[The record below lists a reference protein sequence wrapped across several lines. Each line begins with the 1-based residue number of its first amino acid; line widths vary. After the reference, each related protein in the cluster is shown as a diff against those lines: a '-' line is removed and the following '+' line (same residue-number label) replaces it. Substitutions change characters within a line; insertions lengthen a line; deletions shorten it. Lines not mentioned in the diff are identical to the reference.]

1 MPTTS
6 GGSPQPEEGTMQS
19 LHMTSTMQG
28 LGSVTGWTG
37 PSGRS
42 ASPTDV
48 AASKKESQ
56 QGVTWRGSLTL
67 FCLMCWGTHS
77 RSLSSSPRLMKGTT
91 KSPSLL
97 IAFFLQRS
105 YLTPFRSKSINFNS
119 FSIFFYFC
127 LFWKEEGKKRKKR
140 KDGSSGHQ
148 NKHRRRRAS
157 SLLLLLSLSS
167 FLLS

>member
-1 MPTTS
+1 
-6 GGSPQPEEGTMQS
+6 
-19 LHMTSTMQG
+19 
-28 LGSVTGWTG
+28 
-37 PSGRS
+37 
-42 ASPTDV
+42 
-48 AASKKESQ
+48 
-56 QGVTWRGSLTL
+56 
-67 FCLMCWGTHS
+67 
-77 RSLSSSPRLMKGTT
+77 MKGTT

-127 LFWKEEGKKRKKR
+127 LFEKKRKKRKKR